1 MITIWPYLRL
11 SVGFQGH
18 FQVSLGGERRM
29 SSFLSHSGRSPGDP
43 RSQLSKNLPTASL
56 LPLFL
61 SFSPCST
68 TSADPSIGKIS
79 ILHRISH
86 ANTKPNFIQSRLGQQ
101 KTASPSPLLSIC
113 QFNQYIYKYWD
124 SSAVQ
129 SAVSISS
136 CPLRERNPFEG
147 IILKQALCVEY
158 YDPGWVL
165 WSSTGHCAQPPLSC
179 RCAHPINFQPSWLAL
194 PQYLKYAVADGPK
207 KQSSGIMQ

>member
-68 TSADPSIGKIS
+68 TSTDPSIGNIS
-79 ILHRISH
+79 ILHRIFH

-101 KTASPSPLLSIC
+101 KTASPSPLSEYLSIQPIHLQILRRQC
-113 QFNQYIYKYWD
+113 
-124 SSAVQ
+124 
-129 SAVSISS
+129 
-136 CPLRERNPFEG
+136 CPVGSVNFKLPSERT
-147 IILKQALCVEY
+147 K
-158 YDPGWVL
+158 
-165 WSSTGHCAQPPLSC
+165 
-179 RCAHPINFQPSWLAL
+179 PI
-194 PQYLKYAVADGPK
+194 
-207 KQSSGIMQ
+207 